1 MLIRII
7 FSYTIVLLPCEKVV
21 LDLRA
26 GTSAADYEDYEL
38 DRELRRKVRY
48 RATRI
53 EDSDRRLG

>member
-1 MLIRII
+1 M
-7 FSYTIVLLPCEKVV
+7 V